1 MENELGGTGCAAED
15 VKAAQAGWARLCRR
29 DEGWKHSTGATDD
42 MEEEVVTQFIH
53 TWMSL

>member
-42 MEEEVVTQFIH
+42 MEEEVVTQFIY